1 MLMHFRARD
10 VVTPAE
16 DGHSI
21 VIGPELIK
29 LAFRI
34 VSDFDIRRIARPE
47 LEWLVSE
54 TREDVYLG
62 VRHGLEMIYIDRVE
76 GLESIRLKVELGAPR
91 PLHSTAVGK
100 LLLAFSPPELLD
112 TLVAAKGLPRRTAR
126 TITNRVGLEK
136 HLAVI
141 RKQGYAIGDG
151 ENVEEIAAIAVP
163 VFAYD
168 GTVAGI
174 SLATLR
180 SRALANRDRLIPKM
194 LEAATRIGKVLGT
207 TAAKKRAR

>member
-1 MLMHFRARD
+1 MTRSPRTDLIPGRGYGRTFDLLAALVDERKGLSPAALGRRLGIPKSTVSLMLMHFRARD

-112 TLVAAKGLPRRTAR
+112 TVLAAKGLPRRTAR
-126 TITNRVGLEK
+126 TITDRVALEK
-136 HLAVI
+136 HLAAI

-163 VFAYD
+163 V
-168 GTVAGI
+168 
-174 SLATLR
+174 
-180 SRALANRDRLIPKM
+180 
-194 LEAATRIGKVLGT
+194 
-207 TAAKKRAR
+207 